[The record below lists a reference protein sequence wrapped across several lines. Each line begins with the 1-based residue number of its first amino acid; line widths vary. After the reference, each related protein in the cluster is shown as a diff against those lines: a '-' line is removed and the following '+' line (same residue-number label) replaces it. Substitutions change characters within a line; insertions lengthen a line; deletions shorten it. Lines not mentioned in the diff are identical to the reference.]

1 MIKWGILGLG
11 NIANRFASEIL
22 EVDNAKLV
30 GIGSLTIQKLND
42 FGDKY
47 NIAKKFRFNTY
58 DDLLKNTEID
68 AVYIST
74 LNNTHAD
81 LIIKSAR
88 ANKHIICEK
97 PMALNYQEI
106 KKVFS
111 QLNKSNVFFLENF
124 AYRAHPQTKILSE
137 IILNKEIGEI
147 YEVETSLGRFKE
159 QIIENKRIYEKKLG
173 GGSILDMGSYL
184 TSLAMF
190 LARTL
195 NLNIDLLKFQIKDC
209 IGKIN
214 SDEIDLFSKT
224 TLLIDN
230 KINIKMNTSIVERL
244 ENSTTIHGSKGKIKI
259 PDMWSPGEYSGKS
272 ILEISIDKNNYKKFV
287 TSDIPLFAHQIRN
300 SSLQIK
306 NSNKEGLYPQMS
318 WQESITNMKILENWM
333 NLLKIKDNS
342 QNLV

>member
-159 QIIENKRIYEKKLG
+159 QII
-173 GGSILDMGSYL
+173 
-184 TSLAMF
+184 
-190 LARTL
+190 
-195 NLNIDLLKFQIKDC
+195 
-209 IGKIN
+209 
-214 SDEIDLFSKT
+214 
-224 TLLIDN
+224 
-230 KINIKMNTSIVERL
+230 
-244 ENSTTIHGSKGKIKI
+244 
-259 PDMWSPGEYSGKS
+259 
-272 ILEISIDKNNYKKFV
+272 
-287 TSDIPLFAHQIRN
+287 
-300 SSLQIK
+300 
-306 NSNKEGLYPQMS
+306 
-318 WQESITNMKILENWM
+318 
-333 NLLKIKDNS
+333 
-342 QNLV
+342 